1 MCDGGG
7 APTALDSIPVG
18 GGSGPLCGG
27 GCFEDGSGPR
37 GADDRRS
44 AELAFGPTKEGTGPA
59 SGLDFAVTETGSGP
73 RGAVD
78 HCTGGEMET
87 GRNGVKKLTKGET
100 RRRARLSRVG
110 STRRNVSNKLHW

>member
-7 APTALDSIPVG
+7 APGALFSIPVG

-44 AELAFGPTKEGTGPA
+44 AELAVGPTEEGAGPA
-59 SGLDFAVTETGSGP
+59 SRLGFAVTETGSGP
-73 RGAVD
+73 RGTGDRRSVKPTVGVLLEIVD
-78 HCTGGEMET
+78 PTEGLDWE
-87 GRNGVKKLTKGET
+87 GVVV
-100 RRRARLSRVG
+100 LSATAQG
-110 STRRNVSNKLHW
+110 SN